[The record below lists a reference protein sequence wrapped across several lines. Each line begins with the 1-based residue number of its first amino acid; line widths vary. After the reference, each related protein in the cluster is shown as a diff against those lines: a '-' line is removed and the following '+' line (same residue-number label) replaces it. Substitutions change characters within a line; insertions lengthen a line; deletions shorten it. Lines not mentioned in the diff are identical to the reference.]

1 VEAKINILELK
12 LLNSFQLRRNRKI
25 KPMIPQI
32 KRMILQIKPMIL
44 NHFGAPL
51 SFGYICLLV
60 LLFVAVASFVD
71 VNGTM
76 ITIDEYEGGEIDGRQ
91 LYMNQIV

>member
-1 VEAKINILELK
+1 MEAKINILELK
-12 LLNSFQLRRNRKI
+12 QLNSSQLRRNRKI
-25 KPMIPQI
+25 KP
-32 KRMILQIKPMIL
+32 MILQIKPMIL

>member
-1 VEAKINILELK
+1 
-12 LLNSFQLRRNRKI
+12 
-25 KPMIPQI
+25 
-32 KRMILQIKPMIL
+32 MIL

-91 LYMNQIV
+91 LYMNQIVWVNFQKKGQKFAAIFADEWKNKINFTLKFTNEKICL